1 MLYLSHDI
9 PWMDKLEP
17 VYLFIWQWINR
28 PEEIAYNK
36 LDEAIEE
43 AVLSDMYGMLREKDI
58 RKIDVRL
65 SDHDCRAIWTK
76 LVKAQILDERGRPII
91 ETVDEPNLSEVLG
104 VEFSKHEDRIRFLLQ
119 DTIGRERL
127 IPVPNYLRAFVERH
141 LRLWIKSAK
150 TAFFMN
156 PGHNYVVDVDRT
168 GTCSDRNANVIILD
182 RDTGTD
188 QANSQ
193 WDEALHQFL
202 QLKHGCRLSMLSL
215 KAVFISNVSYF
226 KLYRRLYG
234 LTGTLGSQT
243 ELDLLRE
250 IHKVDFVT
258 IPTAHTKQFHETP
271 PIICCDKEAWTRS
284 VCYQAQLVTT
294 VEKRSVL
301 IICETVKDVKTIY
314 RAIIGQ
320 GKMNVHCYE
329 RDYEEFAVASGHK
342 KLDQGQVIV
351 ATNLAG
357 RGTDIKITDALRNA
371 GGLHVC
377 LTYLPDNKRI
387 EEQAFGRAA
396 RSGDRGSG
404 QLIIVYS
411 KEDEKKEHLTKVI
424 IWDMK
429 KERDIEEALRVSE
442 IKSYYNN
449 QIIAEENCF
458 KEFKDQ
464 YEQLKRNLNED
475 RIPNGLQ
482 EILLKSCLDRWAFWL
497 DEHSDSIPSG
507 KDGDNAK
514 SYDQLSS
521 TFKRLCN
528 GISKNK
534 AGFIE
539 AGSLLPWVDGMPAQM
554 NSSKNYGQRGNCLM
568 LTVN

>member
-1 MLYLSHDI
+1 
-9 PWMDKLEP
+9 
-17 VYLFIWQWINR
+17 
-28 PEEIAYNK
+28 
-36 LDEAIEE
+36 
-43 AVLSDMYGMLREKDI
+43 
-58 RKIDVRL
+58 
-65 SDHDCRAIWTK
+65 
-76 LVKAQILDERGRPII
+76 
-91 ETVDEPNLSEVLG
+91 
-104 VEFSKHEDRIRFLLQ
+104 
-119 DTIGRERL
+119 
-127 IPVPNYLRAFVERH
+127 
-141 LRLWIKSAK
+141 
-150 TAFFMN
+150 
-156 PGHNYVVDVDRT
+156 
-168 GTCSDRNANVIILD
+168 
-182 RDTGTD
+182 
-188 QANSQ
+188 
-193 WDEALHQFL
+193 
-202 QLKHGCRLSMLSL
+202 
-215 KAVFISNVSYF
+215 
-226 KLYRRLYG
+226 
-234 LTGTLGSQT
+234 
-243 ELDLLRE
+243 
-250 IHKVDFVT
+250 
-258 IPTAHTKQFHETP
+258 
-271 PIICCDKEAWTRS
+271 
-284 VCYQAQLVTT
+284 
-294 VEKRSVL
+294 
-301 IICETVKDVKTIY
+301 
-314 RAIIGQ
+314 
-320 GKMNVHCYE
+320 MNVHCYE

-554 NSSKNYGQRGNCLM
+554 VRLAKYLSQQKSRSYVDLYDTCMKLFEHVIQSEPFHSEAAHYYKAFVIGKKINWEKRLEKDNHTSLIEEFKQELRAAGKLFDAHSKLATSTAAIITNLILYVGERSLRVKGYEEQKDHIANLYAKYVRSIDDILGHLITPESFKHDDIDIHTAEYLMDELLKSWDSSSSYGREGKY
-568 LTVN
+568 